1 MKIGIVGASGKAGRL
16 ILKEALDRGHEVTA
30 IVRDRS
36 KVTAEVPVIKKDIHD
51 LTREDIQHF
60 DVLVNAFG
68 APLGNSQGHIDA
80 GRALIKLVE
89 GTDIRLI
96 VLGGAGS
103 LYTDDSKTVK
113 VVDAPDFPDVIK
125 PTASGQAQN
134 LDELRQTTDVNWTFL
149 SPAGFFDSEGGRTG
163 SYQLGQDVLLTN
175 SNGESYISYAD
186 LAIAMVDEIENAAHL
201 KQRFTVVGERLN

>member
-16 ILKEALDRGHEVTA
+16 ILREALDRGHEVTA
-30 IVRDRS
+30 IVRDHS
-36 KVTAEVPVIKKDIHD
+36 KVTAEVPLIEKDIHD

-68 APLGNSQGHIDA
+68 APLGNRQGHIDA

-134 LDELRQTTDVNWTFL
+134 LDELRQTTDINWTFL
-149 SPAGFFDSEGGRTG
+149 SPAGFFDPEGDRTG
-163 SYQLGQDVLLTN
+163 SYQLGQDVLLMN
-175 SNGESYISYAD
+175 SKGESYISYAD
-186 LAIAMVDEIENAAHL
+186 LAIAMVDEIEHAAHL

>member
-30 IVRDRS
+30 IVRDHS
-36 KVTAEVPVIKKDIHD
+36 KVTAEVPVIEKDIHD

-68 APLGNSQGHIDA
+68 APLGNSRGHIDA

-113 VVDAPDFPDVIK
+113 VVDAP
-125 PTASGQAQN
+125 
-134 LDELRQTTDVNWTFL
+134 
-149 SPAGFFDSEGGRTG
+149 GFSRC
-163 SYQLGQDVLLTN
+163 
-175 SNGESYISYAD
+175 
-186 LAIAMVDEIENAAHL
+186 H
-201 KQRFTVVGERLN
+201 

>member
-36 KVTAEVPVIKKDIHD
+36 KVTAEVPVIEKDIHD

-149 SPAGFFDSEGGRTG
+149 SPAGFFDPEGGRTG